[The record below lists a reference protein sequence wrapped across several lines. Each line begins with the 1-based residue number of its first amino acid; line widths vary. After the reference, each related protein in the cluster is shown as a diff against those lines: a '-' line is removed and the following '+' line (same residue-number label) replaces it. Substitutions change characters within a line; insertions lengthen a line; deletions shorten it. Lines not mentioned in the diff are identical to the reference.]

1 MFIKKIASIAAL
13 SLSAI
18 ASISYAGSAHAL
30 GFTYSAGA
38 YRDSAVKN
46 QGAFSEQVNNKGYTT
61 LDFNDGK
68 APNSDGVKYTF
79 SQGTYSTTA
88 LSGQTGIYSD
98 KWAPSGVVGT
108 DVNYSNYLAVFKG
121 NTVTIENTKNK
132 VFNYFGFDAGAL
144 SGGNTLSFFKGGTLV
159 KELTYDIMNA
169 AAKVSSSTHGGQL
182 NGFFEFFS
190 EGVNDNFDKIVLSQ
204 NDGGGFESDNHTFRT
219 GTGKYDAAKVPEPG
233 VALGLLAVG
242 GIFLRKRKN
251 QKSVNL
257 G

>member
-1 MFIKKIASIAAL
+1 MMFIKKFASIAAL

-30 GFTYSAGA
+30 GFSYSAGA

-79 SQGTYSTTA
+79 SNGTSYTA

-108 DVNYSNYLAVFKG
+108 DINNSNYLAVFS
-121 NTVTIENTKNK
+121 NSTVTIENTKDK

-159 KELTYDIMNA
+159 KELTHDMMEA
-169 AAKVSSSTHGGQL
+169 VAKVSSNAHGGQL

-190 EGVNDNFDKIVLSQ
+190 EGANDNFDKIVLSQ
-204 NDGGGFESDNHTFRT
+204 TTGGGFESDNHTFRT

-242 GIFLRKRKN
+242 GIFLGKRKN